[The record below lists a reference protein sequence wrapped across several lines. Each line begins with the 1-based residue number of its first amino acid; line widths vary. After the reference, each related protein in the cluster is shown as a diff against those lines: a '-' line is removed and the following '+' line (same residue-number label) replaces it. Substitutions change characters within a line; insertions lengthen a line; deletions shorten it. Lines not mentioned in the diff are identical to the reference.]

1 MRTALVLACGALL
14 AAGPAAA
21 QTQRNN
27 STTSKQGQNSATSS
41 SQTSQRSRTEPIVAG
56 VVTSVDPSGHELTLV
71 APAGGEVDVARVGQ
85 SVFLER
91 GVNLLSVQAPVEK
104 SAQVWID
111 GRKSSLSDLKE
122 GDLVRAAFDANQQ
135 QILNVRAVTPQEMRN
150 DLNKARSD
158 LRATNPGSNNSQ
170 QQGNK

>member
-1 MRTALVLACGALL
+1 MEGFMRTALVLACGALL

-91 GVNLLSVQAPVEK
+91 GVNLLSVQAPV
-104 SAQVWID
+104 
-111 GRKSSLSDLKE
+111 
-122 GDLVRAAFDANQQ
+122 
-135 QILNVRAVTPQEMRN
+135 
-150 DLNKARSD
+150 
-158 LRATNPGSNNSQ
+158 
-170 QQGNK
+170 